1 MSHLTAII
9 LAVVTGFLAIG
20 FIITQLPICTAGL
33 ADAVSLCMRAALLL
47 TGFATVSFV
56 LDLRSA

>member
-1 MSHLTAII
+1 MSHLTTII
-9 LAVVTGFLAIG
+9 LAFVAGFLAIS

-33 ADAVSLCMRAALLL
+33 ADAVSLCTRTALLL
-47 TGFATVSFV
+47 TGIATVSYV

>member
-9 LAVVTGFLAIG
+9 LAFVAGFLTIG

-33 ADAVSLCMRAALLL
+33 ADAMSLCAHTALLL
-47 TGFATVSFV
+47 TGFAAVSFV
-56 LDLRSA
+56 IDLRSA